1 MISAGIRY
9 MFFATFFFAL
19 MNVLVKTLD
28 LPAVE
33 IAFFRALGSLS
44 LAYGILKVKG
54 ITLPGK
60 NIKGLILR
68 GFFGSTSLVFY
79 FITLQNM
86 PLASA
91 VTIQFLSPIFTTV
104 LGIFLVKESV
114 KPLQWFFFAMAFSGV
129 ILIQGFDSRVS
140 IEYLLLGIGSA
151 IFSALAYNM
160 IRMLKNTEHPLVI
173 VFYFPLV
180 TLPITGFFTLFQFEM
195 PHGWDW
201 AIMGLIGI
209 LAQLGQ
215 YFMTRAYQVDEL
227 SKISSMKYLGILYA
241 LFFGTVFFEEHF
253 TFQVYVGI
261 GVVLVGVIL
270 NIWYKHVVQKRKALD
285 DIQD

>member
-19 MNVLVKTLD
+19 MNVLVKMLD

-44 LAYGILKVKG
+44 LAYGILKIKG
-54 ITLPGK
+54 ISLPGK

-91 VTIQFLSPIFTTV
+91 VTIQFLSPIFTTI

-114 KPLQWFFFAMAFSGV
+114 KPLQWFFFTMAFVGV
-129 ILIQGFDSRVS
+129 LLIQGFDTRVS
-140 IEYLLLGIGSA
+140 IEYLMLGIGSA
-151 IFSALAYNM
+151 VFSALAYNM
-160 IRMLKNTEHPLVI
+160 IRMLKDSEHPLVI

-180 TLPITGFFTLFQFEM
+180 TLPITGFFTIFQFEM

-201 AIMGLIGI
+201 GIMLLIGI

-241 LFFGTVFFEEHF
+241 LFFGAVFFEEHF
-253 TFQVYVGI
+253 TVQVYLGI

-270 NIWYKHVVQKRKALD
+270 NIWYKHTLQKKKRLE
-285 DIQD
+285 DI

>member
-9 MFFATFFFAL
+9 MLFATFFFAL

-44 LAYGILKVKG
+44 LAYGILKIKR
-54 ITLPGK
+54 ISLPGN

-114 KPLQWFFFAMAFSGV
+114 KPLQWFFFAMAFAGV
-129 ILIQGFDSRVS
+129 ILIQGFDQRVS
-140 IEYLLLGIGSA
+140 LEYLMLGIGSA

-160 IRMLKNTEHPLVI
+160 IRMLKDSEHPLVI

-180 TLPITGFFTLFQFEM
+180 TLPITGFFTIFQFEM

-201 AIMGLIGI
+201 GIMLLIGI

-227 SKISSMKYLGILYA
+227 SKISSMKYIGIIYA
-241 LFFGTVFFEEHF
+241 LFFGAVFFDEHF
-253 TFQVYVGI
+253 TFQVYLGI

-270 NIWYKHVVQKRKALD
+270 NIWYKHLLQKKKRLEEVE
-285 DIQD
+285 